1 MRRMKNLIGLDWVE
15 ADSGFRFDVQD
26 PATDQVIASVPAVG
40 RKETAKAVEC
50 AEAALSVWSEAT
62 PDARHQILMT
72 YSELILKH
80 SEFLAETITAES
92 GKPLTESA
100 GEVSLGAAF
109 IAWAAA
115 EGQRVHGELVQ
126 CSIPGKR
133 FITVRRPTGVVGAIT
148 PWNFPVALVARKIGP
163 ALAAGCTVVLK
174 PSEKAPVSSLILGEL
189 AVQAGIPAGV
199 LNVITGDAAE
209 IADEMLAHPAV
220 KVISFSG
227 SRKVGKSLVEK
238 SAGTLTRLVLEL
250 GGNAPFIVFDDAGL
264 ELAVAD
270 AVVIKFRNAG
280 QTCVAA
286 ERFLIQEDIYDKFID
301 SFVEAVRN
309 LRVGNG
315 REPGVSY
322 GPLIDEAAIT
332 RVRRHVADALEKG
345 ARLLLGGSTVDRGGP
360 DRYFEPTVIAGWTPD
375 MLLSTEETFGPVAAL
390 RAFRDEAEAL
400 DIANGDRNGLASYI
414 YTRDAARA
422 FRLIDRLECGII
434 GINDI
439 NTAAPQVPLGGVKAS
454 GWGREGGGIALDSFL
469 DVKYADW
476 RP

>member
-1 MRRMKNLIGLDWVE
+1 
-15 ADSGFRFDVQD
+15 
-26 PATDQVIASVPAVG
+26 
-40 RKETAKAVEC
+40 
-50 AEAALSVWSEAT
+50 
-62 PDARHQILMT
+62 
-72 YSELILKH
+72 
-80 SEFLAETITAES
+80 
-92 GKPLTESA
+92 
-100 GEVSLGAAF
+100 
-109 IAWAAA
+109 
-115 EGQRVHGELVQ
+115 
-126 CSIPGKR
+126 
-133 FITVRRPTGVVGAIT
+133 VVGAIT
-148 PWNFPVALVARKIGP
+148 PWNFPVALVTRKIGP

-174 PSEKAPVSSLILGEL
+174 PSEKTPVSSLILGEL
-189 AVQAGIPAGV
+189 AAQAGIPAGV

-209 IADEMLAHPAV
+209 IADEMLAQPAV

-227 SRKVGKSLVEK
+227 SRQVGKSLVEK

-250 GGNAPFIVFDDAGL
+250 GGNAPFIVFDDADL

-270 AVVIKFRNAG
+270 GVVIKFRNAG

-286 ERFLIQEDIYDKFID
+286 DRFLIQEDIYDKFVD
-301 SFVEAVRN
+301 SFVEAARN
-309 LRVGNG
+309 LRVGDG
-315 REPGVSY
+315 REPDVSF

-345 ARLLLGGSTVDRGGP
+345 ARLLLGGSTVDRGGL

-375 MLLSTEETFGPVAAL
+375 MLLSTEETFGPLAAF

-400 DIANGDRNGLASYI
+400 DIANSERSGLAGYV
-414 YTRDAARA
+414 YTRDAARI

-439 NTAAPQVPLGGVKAS
+439 NTAAPQVPLGGVKES
-454 GWGREGGGIALDSFL
+454 GWGREGGGIALDTFL